1 MFSRALGL
9 AVLACAALLGCS
21 RPPAVHPALWRV
33 EGPGGQQAWL
43 FGTIHALPQPVEWRS
58 APIEAA
64 LAASDRLLLEVAQ
77 IDNDA
82 ATAQAFAALAQSP
95 GLPPLEARVPPQLR
109 AELAAAMRLDK
120 MPRGALDPYET
131 WAAALMLQQA
141 AAQAGEADAAN
152 GIDRALL
159 RGYAGPVGEFEGAA
173 AQLAIFDTLPE
184 RIQRDLLAAAIGEQ
198 DQTASAL
205 RQLEQAWAKGDLA
218 AIERE
223 TDRDFLTDPVLRGAL
238 LVNRNRAWLE
248 KLTAL
253 LRGGA
258 RPFVAVGAAH
268 LVGPDGLPALLTAQ
282 GYTVTR
288 LQ

>member
-1 MFSRALGL
+1 MFSKALGL
-9 AVLACAALLGCS
+9 AVLACAALVACAK
-21 RPPAVHPALWRV
+21 PAAVHPALWRV

-141 AAQAGEADAAN
+141 AAQAGKADAAN

-159 RGYAGPVGEFEGAA
+159 RRYAGPVGEFEGAA
-173 AQLAIFDTLPE
+173 AQLAIFDALPE
-184 RIQRDLLAAAIGEQ
+184 RVQRDLLAAAISEQ

-238 LVNRNRAWLE
+238 LVNRNRAWLD

-282 GYTVTR
+282 GYTVSR